1 MNELPNSEDRYS
13 EIVHKICRYIEI
25 HLKNAP
31 TLADLSSHTG
41 LSPYYLQR
49 VFKRVMGISP
59 RQYAEACRLR
69 ALKEH
74 LKNGSDVGRA
84 LYAAGYSSSS
94 RLYEKARAQ
103 MGMTPATYRKG
114 GWGKQIQYTIV
125 NSPLGKLLI
134 AGTDRGL
141 CAITFGDNEEELE
154 RALRHEFPAAELQRD
169 ANGLSDWAGAI
180 IEHLRGRQPQLALP
194 LNIQATAFQWR
205 VWQELLKIPYGK
217 TRSYSEV
224 ARAIG
229 RPKAVRAVARACATN
244 PVPIVIPCHR
254 VIRRD
259 GSLGGYGGGI
269 ERKLKLLEQE
279 RKSSRKPGE

>member
-1 MNELPNSEDRYS
+1 M
-13 EIVHKICRYIEI
+13 HCRW
-25 HLKNAP
+25 
-31 TLADLSSHTG
+31 
-41 LSPYYLQR
+41 
-49 VFKRVMGISP
+49 
-59 RQYAEACRLR
+59 AC
-69 ALKEH
+69 
-74 LKNGSDVGRA
+74 
-84 LYAAGYSSSS
+84 
-94 RLYEKARAQ
+94 
-103 MGMTPATYRKG
+103 ATYRKG
-114 GWGKQIQYTIV
+114 GWGKQIRYAIV
-125 NSPLGKLLI
+125 DSPLGKLLI

-154 RALRHEFPAAELQRD
+154 RALPHEFPAAELHGD
-169 ANGLSDWAGAI
+169 ASGLSDGVRAI

-205 VWQELLKIPYGK
+205 VWQELMKIPYGK

-229 RPKAVRAVARACATN
+229 QPKAVRAVARACATN

-269 ERKLKLLEQE
+269 GRKIKLLEQE
-279 RKSSRKPGE
+279 RKGARKPGERR